1 MIKIKNRDPFGSI
14 PLRLRNILSKGC
26 QNKIVM
32 TAVLLSLFIIPLWAQ
47 DYWNTQIISI
57 EKNRSL
63 LNRLREMN
71 LDFLMEK
78 DNRVYIVISL
88 DDFPRLD
95 QKNIPYIMETYNFFP
110 YVQAE
115 RTTRGGVN
123 GDFHS
128 YVELEQDLFALQ
140 DSYPQIAS
148 LSIIGQS
155 LEGRNIY
162 ALKISDN
169 VHFDESEPEVI
180 FIGCHH
186 AREWIAVE
194 IPYLLAQYLVENY
207 STDAQVRD
215 LVDESE
221 IWIVPLLNP
230 DGLQYSIHF
239 YRYWRKNRRDN
250 GNGTYGVDL
259 NRNYDYMWGYDD
271 EGSSPYTGSEVY
283 RGPSPFSEPE
293 SRAIRD
299 LFTQRNFQA
308 LVSFHSYS
316 QVILY
321 PWGYTDQPAP
331 DDALLDQIATEMS
344 ARIQAVN
351 GTFYDFGQAGESLYL
366 TNGDTTDW
374 SYGVYGIP
382 SYTIELPPLD
392 YLNGG
397 FFNSEED
404 IQAIFAE
411 NLPAA
416 LYLIDWSIQNSS
428 PPPDP
433 PPVIRRIPGRIG
445 GIATLSPG
453 RRAIHK
459 SSMRQPVPESKT
471 LKKED
476 SSTKIMETVRPKQV
490 SKGQKQ
496 ERK

>member
-1 MIKIKNRDPFGSI
+1 MIKSKNRKLCEGFFI
-14 PLRLRNILSKGC
+14 HLKNVLSKGC
-26 QNKIVM
+26 LIKIVI
-32 TAVLLSLFIIPLWAQ
+32 TAVLFSLFIIPLWAQ

-57 EKNRSL
+57 EKSRSL
-63 LNRLREMN
+63 LYGLREMN

-95 QKNIPYIMETYNFFP
+95 QKNIPYRLETHNFFP
-110 YVQAE
+110 YVQAG

-128 YVELEQDLFALQ
+128 YAELERDLFELQ

-169 VHFDESEPEVI
+169 VHVDESEAEVI

-194 IPYLLAQYLVENY
+194 IPYLLARYLVENY

-215 LVDESE
+215 LVDQSE

-259 NRNYDYMWGYDD
+259 NRNYDYMWGVDD
-271 EGSSPYTGSEVY
+271 EGSSPFTGSEVY

-293 SRAIRD
+293 TRAIRD
-299 LFTQRNFQA
+299 LFTQRNFQT
-308 LVSFHSYS
+308 LVTFHSYS

-331 DDALLDQIATEMS
+331 DDALLDQIAAEMS

-366 TNGDTTDW
+366 TNGDTADW

-392 YLNGG
+392 YLSGG
-397 FFNSEED
+397 FFNSEQD

-428 PPPDP
+428 PAPDP
-433 PPVIRRIPGRIG
+433 PGIIRRIPGRIG
-445 GIATLSPG
+445 GNPTKSPG
-453 RRAIHK
+453 RQYIPK
-459 SSMRQPVPESKT
+459 SRLNQPISESET
-471 LKKED
+471 IKKVD
-476 SSTKIMETVRPKQV
+476 SATKIMDTVSRKRV
-490 SKGQKQ
+490 SKEHKQK
-496 ERK
+496 RK